1 MSSGKILHIR
11 PRPHPRWI
19 RYGVAFISVVGIL
32 CVHLALAPYI
42 GVRTPSVSLF
52 VAVVFSSWF
61 GGIGPGLFSTVLAAA
76 LNWYYVVAP
85 ANMNVEQWAGIV
97 LFLGQGALVSYLIE
111 ALRRSRRRINRIIAS
126 ISDGFAVFDSNWRI
140 VYVNKTGAGMAGVA
154 AEDLVG
160 RSVWELFPGSV
171 GTLFWQKLQEA
182 AREGKPIHFEYHS
195 EEFQR
200 WFEHTAYP
208 SPEGVTLFTHDITR
222 RKKDRADLE
231 AAKAEIEGMNEKL
244 ERRVQERTA
253 ELNATIKELEAFSYT
268 ISHDLRAP
276 LRAIDGF
283 SKLLLEDY
291 YSKLDAEGRRLIDVI
306 RNSTVR
312 MGHLI
317 DGLLAFS
324 HLGRQTLASSEVDM
338 AGLAE
343 ESYAETSGNEPGR
356 KVNVRIAK
364 LPPALGDR
372 VLLRQVFVNLFSNA
386 LKFTRGREPALIEAG
401 FTARGDQNVF
411 FVRDNGVGFDMRYAD
426 KLFGV
431 FQRLHGVN
439 EFEGTGLGLAI
450 VHRIINRHGG
460 KVWAEGALNQ
470 GATIFFSL
478 PRLKPPT
485 VQEKENSIEI
495 PKFSR

>member
-1 MSSGKILHIR
+1 MSSGNILHIR
-11 PRPHPRWI
+11 PRHRPRWV
-19 RYGVAFISVVGIL
+19 RYGVAFVSVVIIL

-52 VAVVFSSWF
+52 VAVVFSSLF
-61 GGIGPGLFSTVLAAA
+61 GGIGPGLFSTVLSAV
-76 LNWYYVVAP
+76 LNWYFVVAP
-85 ANMNVEQWAGIV
+85 DNMNVEQWAAII
-97 LFLGQGALVSYLIE
+97 LFLGQGALVSYLVE
-111 ALRRSRRRINRIIAS
+111 ALRKSKRRIHRIIAS
-126 ISDGFAVFDSNWRI
+126 ISDGFAVFDLNWRI
-140 VYVNKTGAGMAGVA
+140 VYVNENAAAMAGTSPD
-154 AEDLVG
+154 DLVG
-160 RSVWELFPGSV
+160 RSVWELFPGAV
-171 GTLFWQKLQEA
+171 GTLFWQKLHEA
-182 AREGKPIHFEYHS
+182 AREAKPIHFEYWS
-195 EEFQR
+195 EQLQH

-208 SPEGVTLFTHDITR
+208 SPEGVTLFTRDITG

-244 ERRVQERTA
+244 ERRVRERTS
-253 ELNATIKELEAFSYT
+253 ELNATIKELEAFSYSV
-268 ISHDLRAP
+268 SHDLRAP

-306 RNSTVR
+306 RNSTAK

-324 HLGRQTLASSEVDM
+324 HLGRQTLGSTEVNM
-338 AGLAE
+338 AELAE
-343 ESYAETSGNEPGR
+343 ESYSEASVNAPGR
-356 KVNVRIAK
+356 NVDIQIAA
-364 LPPALGDR
+364 LPPAVGDH
-372 VLLRQVFVNLFSNA
+372 VLLKQVFVNLFSNA
-386 LKFTRGREPALIEAG
+386 LKFTRGKDPAVIETG
-401 FTARGDQNVF
+401 FTTKGDQNIF

-426 KLFGV
+426 KMFGV

-478 PRLKPPT
+478 PKLKPVRVPN
-485 VQEKENSIEI
+485 QENPVEI
-495 PKFSR
+495 SH